1 MRKMA
6 DVRADVRYDYTRKD
20 TAWLMHKRLLLIQR
34 LVVCDEVLA
43 GRGLPLL
50 SPMMVESLNVAGKR
64 HRDEPMRRP
73 WRRTFE

>member
-1 MRKMA
+1 MRPMA

-43 GRGLPLL
+43 LRGQPLL
-50 SPMMVESLNVAGKR
+50 SPLMVESLAVAGKR
-64 HRDEPMRRP
+64 HRDEPVLRP
-73 WRRTFE
+73 WHDTFE